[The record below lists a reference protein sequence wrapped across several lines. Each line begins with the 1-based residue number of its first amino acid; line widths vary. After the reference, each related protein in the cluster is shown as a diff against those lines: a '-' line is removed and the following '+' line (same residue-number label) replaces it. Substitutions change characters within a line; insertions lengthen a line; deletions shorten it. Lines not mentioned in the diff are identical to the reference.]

1 VISFYTPQ
9 LACFTVILFFNQ
21 ASCKFFLHS
30 EKNKVHYLDNNQK
43 RPPAALA
50 ATMEERKIMS
60 FARLS
65 GTTLAAVLATTFSFG
80 AVSAETLRLSHNT
93 GDTTTWHQGAEKFGE
108 LLAERTGGEIEVRV
122 FPNAQLSGG
131 DQMRQAEMVGRGA
144 LDLVVTSAINV
155 TPLVPEMA
163 VFSLPYLY
171 SSYEQVDATT
181 QGAPGEMLSEILL
194 DKGIVVLAWGEN
206 GFREVTN
213 NTRPIRSPEDM
224 RGLNMRVAGPMYIDV
239 MNALGANPQQM
250 QWGETMSALQQG
262 VVDGQENPIG
272 AVIIPQQVYE
282 VQKYLTAWHYS
293 YDPIFLGISQAKWDS
308 YDAEMQQILRETAQ
322 EAMAYQREI
331 TREGTA
337 QGIEFLREQG
347 MEVYEPTEEELAAFR
362 EATQPAFDEWAA
374 RVGDEIVGAFQDA
387 IAAAN

>member
-1 VISFYTPQ
+1 MKFSRISGT
-9 LACFTVILFFNQ
+9 
-21 ASCKFFLHS
+21 
-30 EKNKVHYLDNNQK
+30 
-43 RPPAALA
+43 ALA
-50 ATMEERKIMS
+50 AG
-60 FARLS
+60 LV
-65 GTTLAAVLATTFSFG
+65 AAMG
-80 AVSAETLRLSHNT
+80 VSMANAQELRLSHNT
-93 GDTTTWHQGAEKFGE
+93 GDTTTWHQGAERFAE
-108 LLAERTGGEIEVRV
+108 LLAERSDGDLTVRV

-171 SSYEQVDATT
+171 SNYDQVDATT
-181 QGAPGEMLSEILL
+181 QGAPGQRMADILL
-194 DKGIVVLAWGEN
+194 ERGIVVLAWGEN

-293 YDPIFLGISQAKWDS
+293 YDPIFLGIAQSVWDG
-308 YDAEMQQILRETAQ
+308 YDADQQSMIREAAQ
-322 EAMAYQREI
+322 EAMAYQRDI

-337 QGIEFLREQG
+337 EGIAFLREQG
-347 MEVYEPTEEELAAFR
+347 MEVYEPSDEELAAFR
-362 EATQPAFDEWAA
+362 EATQPAFDQWAE
-374 RVGDEIVGAFQDA
+374 RVGPEIVGMFQDA
-387 IAAAN
+387 IAAVN

>member
-1 VISFYTPQ
+1 MT
-9 LACFTVILFFNQ
+9 FT
-21 ASCKFFLHS
+21 
-30 EKNKVHYLDNNQK
+30 
-43 RPPAALA
+43 RMTGTALA
-50 ATMEERKIMS
+50 A
-60 FARLS
+60 
-65 GTTLAAVLATTFSFG
+65 GLATALSLG
-80 AVSAETLRLSHNT
+80 AATAETLRLSHNT
-93 GDTTTWHQGAEKFGE
+93 GDTTTWHQGAERFAELLDERTDGE
-108 LLAERTGGEIEVRV
+108 LTVRV

-171 SSYEQVDATT
+171 SNYEQVDATT
-181 QGAPGEMLSEILL
+181 QGEPGQMLSDILAER
-194 DKGIVVLAWGEN
+194 GIVVLAWGEN

-213 NTRPIRSPEDM
+213 NTRPIRSPEDLE
-224 RGLNMRVAGPMYIDV
+224 GLNMRVAGPMYIDV

-282 VQKYLTAWHYS
+282 VQKYLTTWHYS
-293 YDPIFLGISQAKWDS
+293 YDPIFIGISQAKWDG
-308 YDAEMQQILRETAQ
+308 YDAETQELIRDAAQ

-337 QGIEFLREQG
+337 EGVEYLREQG
-347 MEVYEPTEEELAAFR
+347 MEVYEPTDEELAAFR
-362 EATQPAFDEWAA
+362 EATQPAFDEWAE
-374 RVGDEIVGAFQDA
+374 RVGPEIVNAFQDA
-387 IAAAN
+387 IAATN

>member
-1 VISFYTPQ
+1 MAFSRITG
-9 LACFTVILFFNQ
+9 T
-21 ASCKFFLHS
+21 
-30 EKNKVHYLDNNQK
+30 
-43 RPPAALA
+43 ALA
-50 ATMEERKIMS
+50 AGL
-60 FARLS
+60 AV
-65 GTTLAAVLATTFSFG
+65 TLGLGAA
-80 AVSAETLRLSHNT
+80 SAETLRLSHNT
-93 GDTTTWHQGAEKFGE
+93 GDTTTWHQGAERFAE
-108 LLAERTGGEIEVRV
+108 LIAERTDDAITVRV

-171 SSYEQVDATT
+171 GNYDEVDATT

-194 DKGIVVLAWGEN
+194 DRGIVVLAWGEN

-213 NTRPIRSPEDM
+213 NTREIRSPEDM

-239 MNALGANPQQM
+239 MNELGANPQQM

-282 VQKYLTAWHYS
+282 VQDYLTAWHYS
-293 YDPIFLGISQAKWDS
+293 YDPIFLGISKEKWDS
-308 YDAEMQQILRETAQ
+308 YDAETQATLRETAQ

-331 TREGTA
+331 TRQGTA
-337 QGIEFLREQG
+337 EGIDFLREKG
-347 MEVYEPTEEELAAFR
+347 MQVYEPTAEELAAFR
-362 EATQPAFDEWAA
+362 EATQPAFDKWAE
-374 RVGDEIVGAFQDA
+374 RVGPEIVGAFQDA
-387 IAAAN
+387 IVATK

>member
-1 VISFYTPQ
+1 MT
-9 LACFTVILFFNQ
+9 FTRLTQ
-21 ASCKFFLHS
+21 T
-30 EKNKVHYLDNNQK
+30 
-43 RPPAALA
+43 ALA
-50 ATMEERKIMS
+50 A
-60 FARLS
+60 AL
-65 GTTLAAVLATTFSFG
+65 GLGLGAAS
-80 AVSAETLRLSHNT
+80 SETLRLSHNT
-93 GDTTTWHQGAEKFGE
+93 GDSTTWHKGAEKFGE
-108 LLAERTGGEIEVRV
+108 LLAERTGGAMEVRV

-181 QGAPGEMLSEILL
+181 QGAPGEMLADILL
-194 DKGIVVLAWGEN
+194 EKGIVVLAWGEN

-213 NTRPIRSPEDM
+213 NVRPIRSPDDM

-293 YDPIFLGISQAKWDS
+293 YDPIFLGISQAKWDG
-308 YDAEMQQILRETAQ
+308 YDAEMQTILRETAQ

-337 QGIEFLREQG
+337 SGIDFLREKG
-347 MEVYEPTEEELAAFR
+347 MEVYEPTAEELAAFR
-362 EATQPAFDEWAA
+362 AATQPAFDQWAA
-374 RVGDEIVGAFQDA
+374 RVGDEIVGAFQA
-387 IAAAN
+387 TIAATN

>member
-1 VISFYTPQ
+1 MT
-9 LACFTVILFFNQ
+9 FTRLTQ
-21 ASCKFFLHS
+21 T
-30 EKNKVHYLDNNQK
+30 
-43 RPPAALA
+43 ALA
-50 ATMEERKIMS
+50 AAIG
-60 FARLS
+60 L
-65 GTTLAAVLATTFSFG
+65 GLGAA
-80 AVSAETLRLSHNT
+80 SAETLRLSHNT
-93 GDTTTWHQGAEKFGE
+93 GDSTTWHKGAEKFGE
-108 LLAERTGGEIEVRV
+108 LLAERTGGAMEVRV

-181 QGAPGEMLSEILL
+181 QGAPGEILADILL
-194 DKGIVVLAWGEN
+194 EKGIVVLAWGEN

-213 NTRPIRSPEDM
+213 NVRPIRSPDDM

-308 YDAEMQQILRETAQ
+308 YDAEMQTILRETAQ
-322 EAMAYQREI
+322 EAMAYQRQI

-337 QGIEFLREQG
+337 SGIEFLREKG
-347 MEVYEPTEEELAAFR
+347 MEVYEPTAEELAAFR
-362 EATQPAFDEWAA
+362 TATQPAFDQWAA
-374 RVGDEIVGAFQDA
+374 RVGDEIVGAFQAA
-387 IAAAN
+387 IAASN

>member
-1 VISFYTPQ
+1 MEEDHDMTFARLCSAS
-9 LACFTVILFFNQ
+9 LA
-21 ASCKFFLHS
+21 
-30 EKNKVHYLDNNQK
+30 
-43 RPPAALA
+43 AALA
-50 ATMEERKIMS
+50 TG
-60 FARLS
+60 L
-65 GTTLAAVLATTFSFG
+65 GLGAA
-80 AVSAETLRLSHNT
+80 SAETLRLSHNT

-108 LLAERTGGEIEVRV
+108 LLAERTGGAIEVRV

-213 NTRPIRSPEDM
+213 NTRPIRGPDDM

-308 YDAEMQQILRETAQ
+308 YDADMQAILRETAQ

-337 QGIEFLREQG
+337 NGIAFLREQG
-347 MEVYEPTEEELAAFR
+347 MEVYEPTAEELAAFR
-362 EATQPAFDEWAA
+362 EATQPAFNTWAE
-374 RVGDEIVGAFQDA
+374 RVGEEIVSVFQAA
-387 IAAAN
+387 IAEAN

>member
-1 VISFYTPQ
+1 MTFARVSGTA
-9 LACFTVILFFNQ
+9 LA
-21 ASCKFFLHS
+21 
-30 EKNKVHYLDNNQK
+30 
-43 RPPAALA
+43 AALA
-50 ATMEERKIMS
+50 GM
-60 FARLS
+60 L
-65 GTTLAAVLATTFSFG
+65 GLGAAG
-80 AVSAETLRLSHNT
+80 AETLRLSHNT
-93 GDTTTWHQGAEKFGE
+93 GDTTTWQQGAEKFGE
-108 LLAERTGGEIEVRV
+108 LLAERTDGALDVRV

-181 QGAPGEMLSEILL
+181 QGAPGEMLADILL
-194 DKGIVVLAWGEN
+194 EKGIVVLAWGEN

-213 NTRPIRSPEDM
+213 NVRPIRTPEDL

-293 YDPIFLGISQAKWDS
+293 YDPIFLGISKAKWDS
-308 YDAEMQQILRETAQ
+308 YDADMQTILREAAQ
-322 EAMAYQREI
+322 DAMAYQREI
-331 TREGTA
+331 TRDGTA

-347 MEVYEPTEEELAAFR
+347 MEVYEPSAEELDAFR
-362 EATQPAFDEWAA
+362 TATQPAFDQWAE

-387 IAAAN
+387 TAAAN